1 MVKRKE
7 FGMKITQLETFI
19 VDAGWRPWIFVRVDT
34 DAGISG
40 WGECSDGRSPYGVTG
55 TVRDLTPLLI
65 GKDPRAYEMRFWDM
79 LRGTRQSPGGIA
91 AKAIAGVELALIDI
105 KARALGISVI
115 ELFGGPTR
123 EQVRL
128 YWSHCGT
135 SRARNHELLKTPP
148 LRTMAD
154 IAALGREVVEK
165 GYTALKTNIVIP
177 GDPAS
182 VYFGGFGGMPGTTDG
197 VVTRQLLRHI
207 ETLIGTFRDAVG
219 PEVDINLDLNFN
231 FKPESCMRIAQ
242 VLEQFD
248 LLWLEIDMYEPD
260 AIRQIKDATRT
271 KICTGE
277 NLFYMREFI
286 PYFQARAADVFMI
299 DVPWNGFAQS
309 KKVGDLAEAYQLN
322 IAPHNYYSHLSTHI
336 SASLC
341 AVLPNVRIM
350 EIDVDDVPWREDM
363 VTQLPKIENGHLTI
377 PTGAGWGTEM
387 VEDVLRAHPWEKGNA
402 NW

>member
-1 MVKRKE
+1 
-7 FGMKITQLETFI
+7 MKITNIETFI

-34 DAGISG
+34 DEGISG

-55 TVRDLTPLLI
+55 TVRDLTPLLL

-105 KARALGISVI
+105 KARALGISVV

-123 EQVRL
+123 ERVRV

-135 SRARNHELLKTPP
+135 SRARHYDLLNTPP
-148 LRTMAD
+148 LRTMDD
-154 IAALGREVVEK
+154 IAALGREVVER
-165 GYTALKTNIVIP
+165 GYTALKTNIVVP

-182 VYFGGFGGMPGTTDG
+182 VYFGGFGGEPGTTDG
-197 VVTRQLLRHI
+197 VVSRQILRHI

-219 PEVDINLDLNFN
+219 PDVDINLDLNFN

-286 PYFQARAADVFMI
+286 PYFQARSADVFMI

-322 IAPHNYYSHLSTHI
+322 VAPHNYYSHLSTCI

-363 VTQLPKIENGHLTI
+363 VANVPHIENGYLTI
-377 PTGAGWGTEM
+377 PSGPGWGIEM
-387 VEDVLRAHPWEKGNA
+387 VEEVLKAHPWDKGNA